1 MAYAQ
6 FEADKRTSDLEDL
19 LEDPAMLQYMQIKL
33 KEAAEEAAGVAETQ
47 LASGN
52 EGVDHRQLSN
62 TVVRLDAL
70 ERMRDAI
77 RQLEELQQDEHPHA
91 KRSGGVSEEE
101 KKRSQDSRITKR
113 RSVRRRLRR
122 GEEEEGE
129 DLHDLF
135 LENTREECPVL
146 DRILVNCM
154 GVSEVVGDR
163 DQAFLN
169 SCLRHEICYM
179 CGASLAVSRHECDAV
194 LSSSLEA
201 DCAINLDCKS
211 AAGNTFNLLSNDGRY
226 DAEGTCTPDPCVKRL
241 LEHR

>member
-1 MAYAQ
+1 MFPWPSDACHSAVGEQMASLIGRKVKVYEWPPQ
-6 FEADKRTSDLEDL
+6 SDPELEKKRKRAIKAFKNRMRGSQQE
-19 LEDPAMLQYMQIKL
+19 EEQYMKL
-33 KEAAEEAAGVAETQ
+33 DTLTQEVSHLQKKNTHQQTMPSHASLHQSPGGFINSPNTMVESWYILPKILAAEEAAGVAETQ

-91 KRSGGVSEEE
+91 KRSG
-101 KKRSQDSRITKR
+101 
-113 RSVRRRLRR
+113 
-122 GEEEEGE
+122 
-129 DLHDLF
+129 
-135 LENTREECPVL
+135 
-146 DRILVNCM
+146 
-154 GVSEVVGDR
+154 
-163 DQAFLN
+163 
-169 SCLRHEICYM
+169 
-179 CGASLAVSRHECDAV
+179 CDAV